1 MVSYAKTVLDLF
13 SARPFTEVDSLIL
26 SWLSYLRFPASF
38 HTLSTEKGMCIRDLL
53 CAEYFDEMLNGVNSP
68 DKTLE
73 LLKAV
78 GTNPRFRGVRLMCF
92 EQESDYDSSTQ
103 FAAITYEIAPD
114 TYYIA
119 FRGTDSTLIGWKED
133 MRLALSGP
141 IHAQERACR
150 YLRDVAEKF
159 SGTCMVGGHSK
170 GGNLAV
176 YAAAKCGGE
185 VRRRIPRVY
194 SHDGPGFLP
203 EELDG
208 EGFREIR
215 GRIHKTIPQSSLI
228 GMMFEQECECHIVK
242 SRERG
247 VAQHNPFS
255 WQISKGSFLYLD
267 ELTPEAKLAYTS
279 INRWISGMAQEDRE
293 KFIRVIFEILEE
305 TGVSSFHEL
314 GADLRKNIPII
325 VKKTAS
331 LDKATGK
338 FLLHTLG
345 LLVTDGAK
353 SVPGF
358 ILSQ

>member
-1 MVSYAKTVLDLF
+1 MVSYAKTMFDLF
-13 SARPFTEVDSLIL
+13 SARPFTEVDSLIF
-26 SWLSYLRFPASF
+26 SWLSYLRFPVQFRA
-38 HTLSTEKGMCIRDLL
+38 LATEKGMCIRDLL

-78 GTNPRFRGVRLMCF
+78 GTNPRFRGIRLMCF

-103 FAAITYEIAPD
+103 FAALTYELAPE
-114 TYYIA
+114 TYYVA
-119 FRGTDSTLIGWKED
+119 FRGTDCTLIGWKED
-133 MRLALSGP
+133 MHLALNGP
-141 IHAQERACR
+141 IHSQEKACR
-150 YLRDVAEKF
+150 YLQTVAERF
-159 SGTCMVGGHSK
+159 GGTYMVGGHSK

-176 YAAAKCGGE
+176 YAAAKCDRE
-185 VRRRIPRVY
+185 VRQHIAQVY

-203 EELDG
+203 EELDD
-208 EGFREIR
+208 EGFAEIR

-228 GMMFEQECECHIVK
+228 GMIFEQECECHIVK

-255 WQISKGSFLYLD
+255 WEISDGSFRYLD

-279 INRWISGMAQEDRE
+279 INRWISNMAQEDRE

-314 GADLRKNIPII
+314 GADLVKNVPVI

-331 LDKATGK
+331 LDKETGK
-338 FLLHTLG
+338 FLMRTLG
-345 LLVTDGAK
+345 LLVVDGAK
-353 SVPGF
+353 SVPEF
-358 ILSQ
+358 ILS